1 MWVKCWIS
9 WLNFKQGCIIN
20 IHQSD
25 EAIQQWK
32 IKSLLNAE
40 PIMYGIT
47 EKFQSFGFCLD
58 CKFFQYPAA
67 LWAPIH
73 RWQIDFDADA
83 KAQREKKGLNERSC
97 YRILFV
103 TLKVAWSSMAQPAK
117 WITNETWVPW
127 SDSDQKRTGK
137 MLSPISKSAFAFYV
151 IFGQPSLSKLSPSLC
166 HDIYM
171 RSGKLM
177 SIKNLI
183 SRTLYP
189 MLLYSVNVWQSV
201 V

>member
-1 MWVKCWIS
+1 MK
-9 WLNFKQGCIIN
+9 
-20 IHQSD
+20 
-25 EAIQQWK
+25 IQV
-32 IKSLLNAE
+32 INAE
-40 PIMYGIT
+40 PIMLVLVSANNVNYFDILPPY
-47 EKFQSFGFCLD
+47 EHQSIAGKLILMLMPMR
-58 CKFFQYPAA
+58 KG
-67 LWAPIH
+67 
-73 RWQIDFDADA
+73 R
-83 KAQREKKGLNERSC
+83 KKGPNERSC

-117 WITNETWVPW
+117 WITNETWVQW

-137 MLSPISKSAFAFYV
+137 ILSPISKSAFAFYV

-166 HDIYM
+166 RDIYM

-183 SRTLYP
+183 SRILYP